1 MGSFDDRQCPHYGP
15 NWLMKENATS
25 FPADIKGC
33 MKDCILSLFWPRKDI
48 AGFFEKHGC
57 TKGEVSSLQLDG
69 ENGLKRHEITDALF
83 RKLDARPDNG
93 LGPYR
98 AMLQSLLAW
107 SHFDP
112 YYFDKLR
119 KLDRVAATRN
129 LDHLKQLQEIRDA
142 KIKTDRER
150 RATHEAARQKPT
162 TTLSELRV
170 EYLDLLADKT
180 SRQER
185 GYALER
191 ILTELARLSSLETT
205 EAFRVNGEQ
214 IDGAVKFDGEHYLIE
229 AKWQEKSA
237 SNEPVY
243 QFAGKVSGKLYGR
256 GLFISVN
263 GFSAEVVRSLI
274 TGKEIQ
280 TLFVDGE
287 DLILVLEE
295 HLNFREMIDRKVK
308 AAQTKG
314 IIYVHP
320 ISGAEKKP

>member
-1 MGSFDDRQCPHYGP
+1 MG
-15 NWLMKENATS
+15 

-48 AGFFEKHGC
+48 VGFFEKHGC
-57 TKGEVSSLQLDG
+57 TKAEVSGLQIEG
-69 ENGLKRHEITDALF
+69 ESGLKRHEIIDVLF
-83 RKLDARPDNG
+83 DTLNARPDNG
-93 LGPYR
+93 LGPFR

-119 KLDRVAATRN
+119 KLDRAAANKN
-129 LDHLKQLQEIRDA
+129 LEHLRQLQEIRDA
-142 KIKTDRER
+142 KIKADRER
-150 RATHEAARQKPT
+150 RATNDAARQ
-162 TTLSELRV
+162 
-170 EYLDLLADKT
+170 
-180 SRQER
+180 QR

-191 ILTELARLSSLETT
+191 ILAELARLSRLETT
-205 EAFRVNGEQ
+205 EAFRVAGEQ

-229 AKWQEKSA
+229 AKWQDKSA

-243 QFAGKVSGKLYGR
+243 QFAGKVAGKLYGR

-274 TGKEIQ
+274 LGKEIQ

-287 DLILVLEE
+287 DLILVLEG
-295 HLNFREMIDRKVK
+295 HLSLRDMIDRKVK

-314 IIYVHP
+314 LIYVHP
-320 ISGAEKKP
+320 ISGAEKKA

>member
-1 MGSFDDRQCPHYGP
+1 
-15 NWLMKENATS
+15 
-25 FPADIKGC
+25 

-48 AGFFEKHGC
+48 VGFFEKHGC
-57 TKGEVSSLQLDG
+57 SKAELSGLQIEG
-69 ENGLKRHEITDALF
+69 ENSLKRHEVIDTLF
-83 RKLDARPDNG
+83 SKLDARADNG
-93 LGPYR
+93 LGPFR

-119 KLDRVAATRN
+119 KLDRSVATRS
-129 LDHLKQLQEIRDA
+129 LAHLKQLQEIRDA
-142 KIKTDRER
+142 KIKADRER
-150 RATHEAARQKPT
+150 RATKEAARQQPMA
-162 TTLSELRV
+162 TLEDLRT
-170 EYLDLLADKT
+170 EYLDLLGNKT
-180 SRQER
+180 SRQQR
-185 GYALER
+185 GYALEQ
-191 ILTELARLSSLETT
+191 ILAELARLSRLETT

-214 IDGAVKFDGEHYLIE
+214 VDGAVKFDGEHYLIE

-243 QFAGKVSGKLYGR
+243 QFAGKVAGKLYGR

-263 GFSAEVVRSLI
+263 GFSSEVVRSLI
-274 TGKEIQ
+274 MGKQIQ

-287 DLILVLEE
+287 DLILVLEG

-314 IIYVHP
+314 LIYVHP
-320 ISGAEKKP
+320 ISGAEKK

>member
-1 MGSFDDRQCPHYGP
+1 MKGYDMG
-15 NWLMKENATS
+15 

-48 AGFFEKHGC
+48 VGFFEKHGC
-57 TKGEVSSLQLDG
+57 TKAEVSGLQIEG
-69 ENGLKRHEITDALF
+69 ESGLKRHEIIDVLF
-83 RKLDARPDNG
+83 DTLNARPDNG
-93 LGPYR
+93 LGPFR

-119 KLDRVAATRN
+119 KLDRATANRN
-129 LDHLKQLQEIRDA
+129 LEHLRQLQEIRDA
-142 KIKTDRER
+142 KIKADRER
-150 RATHEAARQKPT
+150 RATHEAARQQPT
-162 TTLSELRV
+162 TTLDQLRT
-170 EYLDLLADKT
+170 EYLDLLANKT
-180 SRQER
+180 CRQQR

-191 ILTELARLSSLETT
+191 ILAELSRLSHLETT

-214 IDGAVKFDGEHYLIE
+214 IDGSVKFDGEHYLLE
-229 AKWQEKSA
+229 AKWQERSA

-263 GFSAEVVRSLI
+263 GFSTEVVRSL
-274 TGKEIQ
+274 TMGKEIQ

-287 DLILVLEE
+287 DLILVLEG
-295 HLNFREMIDRKVK
+295 HLSLRDMIDRKVK

-314 IIYVHP
+314 LIYVHP
-320 ISGAEKKP
+320 ISGAEKNT

>member
-1 MGSFDDRQCPHYGP
+1 M
-15 NWLMKENATS
+15 S

-48 AGFFEKHGC
+48 VGFFEKHGC
-57 TKGEVSSLQLDG
+57 TKAELSDLQIEG
-69 ENGLKRHEITDALF
+69 ENGLKRHEIIDVLF
-83 RKLDARPDNG
+83 GKLDARADNG
-93 LGPYR
+93 LGPFR

-119 KLDRVAATRN
+119 KLDRSAAMRN
-129 LDHLKQLQEIRDA
+129 LAHLRQLQEIRDA

-150 RATHEAARQKPT
+150 RATHEAARQQPT
-162 TTLSELRV
+162 ANLDDLRA
-170 EYLDLLADKT
+170 EYLGLLANKT
-180 SRQER
+180 SRQQR

-191 ILTELARLSSLETT
+191 ILAELARLSRLETT

-243 QFAGKVSGKLYGR
+243 QFAGKVAGKLYGR

-274 TGKEIQ
+274 MGKEIQ

-287 DLILVLEE
+287 DLILVLEG
-295 HLNFREMIDRKVK
+295 HLNFRDMIDRKVK

-314 IIYVHP
+314 LIYVHP
-320 ISGAEKKP
+320 ISGAQKSA